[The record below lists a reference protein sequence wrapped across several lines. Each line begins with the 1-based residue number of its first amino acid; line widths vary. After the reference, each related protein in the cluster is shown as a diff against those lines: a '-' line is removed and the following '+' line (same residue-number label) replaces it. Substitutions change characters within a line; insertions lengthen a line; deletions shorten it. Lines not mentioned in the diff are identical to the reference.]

1 MNIGGYDLH
10 GTTNL
15 EIDRNMEPDRTEE
28 KSRLKKDKGKEA
40 IALALKGEW
49 EAAVQ
54 TNQDILLAF
63 PEDVEALNRLGKALM
78 ELGRYN
84 AARGAFANAVAFS
97 PHNSIAKKNLER
109 LDHLQDS
116 SPQPKL
122 SKVVTPNL
130 LIEESGKSGVTL
142 LCKPGHDAVLAK
154 IAAGDGVNLRIL
166 DRSLVIENCQG
177 QYVGQVE
184 PKLALRLMRL
194 MESGNKYEAAVIS
207 VDRQDASIVI
217 WETYHNPNNGTSCSF
232 PGRAKAGQSAQVK
245 DAMLRYDIDSELE
258 EEEEEIAADWK
269 VDYPDNSSLAEA
281 EEPMELPYAPRADD
295 SEASE
300 DDS

>member
-15 EIDRNMEPDRTEE
+15 EIGIRMESDRTEE
-28 KSRLKKDKGKEA
+28 KSKLKKEKGKEA

-49 EAAVQ
+49 EGAVQ
-54 TNQDILLAF
+54 TNQDILQAF
-63 PEDVEALNRLGKALM
+63 PDDVEALNRLGKAFM
-78 ELGRYN
+78 ELGLYN
-84 AARGAFANAVAFS
+84 AAKGAFANAVAFS
-97 PHNSIAKKNLER
+97 PHNTIAKKNLER
-109 LDHLQDS
+109 LAHLQDS
-116 SPQPKL
+116 SPQPKP

-130 LIEESGKSGVTL
+130 LIEESGKAGVTV
-142 LCKPGHDAVLAK
+142 LCKLADDVVLAK
-154 IAAGDGVNLRIL
+154 MAAGDGVNLRIVE
-166 DRSLVIENCQG
+166 RSLVIENCQG

-194 MESGNKYEAAVIS
+194 MEAGNKYEAAVIS

-232 PGRAKAGQSAQVK
+232 PGRPKAGQSAQVK
-245 DAMLRYDIDSELE
+245 DALLRYDIDSELE
-258 EEEEEIAADWK
+258 EEEEEIAAEWK
-269 VDYPDNSSLAEA
+269 VGYPGNSGLAET
-281 EEPMELPYAPRADD
+281 EEPMELTYAPREND
-295 SEASE
+295 SEADE

>member
-10 GTTNL
+10 GMTNL
-15 EIDRNMEPDRTEE
+15 EISRSMGPNRTEE
-28 KSRLKKDKGKEA
+28 KSKLKKEKGKEA
-40 IALALKGEW
+40 IALALKGDW

-54 TNQDILLAF
+54 TNQDILQAF
-63 PEDVEALNRLGKALM
+63 PDDVEALNRLGKALM
-78 ELGRYN
+78 ELGLYN
-84 AARGAFANAVAFS
+84 AARRAFANAVAFS
-97 PHNSIAKKNLER
+97 PHNTIAKKNLER

-130 LIEESGKSGVTL
+130 LIEESGKSGVTV
-142 LCKPGHDAVLAK
+142 LCKPGDDAVLAK
-154 IAAGDGVNLRIL
+154 VAAGDGVNLRIV
-166 DRSLVIENCQG
+166 DRSLVIEDCQG

-217 WETYHNPNNGTSCSF
+217 WETYHNPNNGMSCSF

-258 EEEEEIAADWK
+258 EEEEEIAAEWK
-269 VDYPDNSSLAEA
+269 AGYPDNSGLTEA
-281 EEPMELPYAPRADD
+281 EEPTELTYAPREDDAEAD
-295 SEASE
+295 E